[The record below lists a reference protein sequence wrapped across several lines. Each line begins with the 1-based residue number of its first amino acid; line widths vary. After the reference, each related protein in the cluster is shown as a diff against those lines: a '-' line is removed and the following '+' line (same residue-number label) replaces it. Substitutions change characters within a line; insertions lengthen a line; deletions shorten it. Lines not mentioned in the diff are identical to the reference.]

1 MLWGH
6 LIAMSTQIE
15 QGPSV
20 EAILGTEIARLIIA
34 TLHLELTPQEVD
46 PAAPLFGDGLGLD
59 SIDLLEI
66 VLAISQNYGIN
77 LRAEDRAA
85 FASVSALTAHVHQHR
100 TK

>member
-1 MLWGH
+1 MF
-6 LIAMSTQIE
+6 IQIE
-15 QGPSV
+15 QEPSV
-20 EAILGTEIARLIIA
+20 EVISETKIARLIIA

-66 VLAISQNYGIN
+66 VLAISQNYGIH
-77 LRAEDRAA
+77 LRAEDCAA
-85 FASVSALTAHVHQHR
+85 FASVSALTVHVHQHR

>member
-1 MLWGH
+1 
-6 LIAMSTQIE
+6 MSTQIE
-15 QGPSV
+15 QEPSV
-20 EAILGTEIARLIIA
+20 EVILGTEIARLIIA
-34 TLHLELTPQEVD
+34 TLQLELTPQEVD

-66 VLAISQNYGIN
+66 VLAISQDYGVN
-77 LRAEDRAA
+77 LRAEDCAA

>member
-1 MLWGH
+1 
-6 LIAMSTQIE
+6 MSTQIE

-20 EAILGTEIARLIIA
+20 EVILGTEIAQLIIA

-66 VLAISQNYGIN
+66 VLAISQSYGVN
-77 LRAEDRAA
+77 LRAEDCAA